1 MNGLAEFFRTLGPA
15 RLAAMATV
23 AAITIGFFV
32 FLSIRLSTPN
42 MALLFSGLDLS
53 DSSRIVQSLEAQAI
67 PYELVG
73 DGSTILVPDDQ
84 VNRIRISVAEQGL
97 TSGGSLGYE
106 IFDRGDSLG
115 ATSFV
120 QNINHLRALEGELAR
135 TIQSIEKV
143 TSARIHLVLPERRLF
158 SNESRQATASI
169 FIKTSSGRLGRNQ
182 VMAVQNLVSAAV
194 PDLQPERI
202 SIVDQKGSLLARG
215 SSEDTTS
222 LLALSLEEKK
232 ISMESRLRSQIETL
246 LEKTVGLGK
255 VRAEVSAELDL
266 NRITSNSEIYDP
278 DGQVILSE
286 STDETNSNN
295 RENADEKTVT
305 VNNNLPDQDIEAEA
319 DEEQAIKNQSS
330 NSTASTTT
338 NFLNS
343 KTIRTQI
350 HEAGTIKKISVA
362 VLIDGIYQDA
372 GDGNPP
378 IYQARNEE
386 DIANIESLVKS
397 TIGFDEER
405 GDTVQIVN
413 MQFAAVDYGEE
424 ATVESLF
431 DFSKADM
438 MRFIELGGLLL
449 IGILVIF
456 FALRP
461 LIKFLT
467 APPVNYLP
475 QNNALEGAEAQTQ
488 LPPGQQTAI
497 TGPPNMETPPNV
509 TLVDDQG
516 RQLTSREV
524 AKQTGA
530 IDSAIDVAAVEGK
543 IQATAL
549 KKVGELVERH
559 PEESVAVVR
568 GWLYG

>member
-1 MNGLAEFFRTLGPA
+1 MNGLAEFFKTLGPA

-42 MALLFSGLDLS
+42 MALLFSGLDLA

-67 PYELVG
+67 PYKLVG

-120 QNINHLRALEGELAR
+120 QNINRLRALEGELAR
-135 TIQSIEKV
+135 TIQAIEKV

-158 SNESRQATASI
+158 SNENRQATASI
-169 FIKTSSGRLGRNQ
+169 FIKTKAGRLGRNQ
-182 VMAVQNLVSAAV
+182 VMAIQNLVAAAV

-232 ISMESRLRSQIETL
+232 ISMESRLRSQIENL
-246 LEKTVGLGK
+246 IEKTVGLGK

-278 DGQVILSE
+278 DGQVVLSE
-286 STDETNSNN
+286 SSEERISNN
-295 RENADEKTVT
+295 RENADEKTVS
-305 VNNNLPDQDIEAEA
+305 VNNNLPDQDAEA
-319 DEEQAIKNQSS
+319 DPEQAIKNQSS
-330 NSTASTTT
+330 DSEASTTT

-350 HEAGTIKKISVA
+350 HEAGTVKKISVA
-362 VLIDGIYQDA
+362 VLIDGTYQDA
-372 GDGNPP
+372 GEGNPP
-378 IYQARNEE
+378 VYQARNA
-386 DIANIESLVKS
+386 DDLANIEALVKS

-405 GDTVQIVN
+405 GDSVYVVN
-413 MQFAAVDYGEE
+413 MQFATIDYGEE
-424 ATVESLF
+424 AAEEGLF

-449 IGILVIF
+449 IGLMVIF

-475 QNNALEGAEAQTQ
+475 QTAALEGAADQAQ
-488 LPPGQQTAI
+488 LPPGQQAAI
-497 TGPPNMETPPNV
+497 TGPDDRPSV

-559 PEESVAVVR
+559 PEESAAVVR

>member
-1 MNGLAEFFRTLGPA
+1 VNGLAEFFRTLGPA

-23 AAITIGFFV
+23 AAITIGFFI

-42 MALLFSGLDLS
+42 MSLLFSGLDLA
-53 DSSRIVQSLEAQAI
+53 DSAKIVQSLEAQAI
-67 PYELVG
+67 PYKLVG
-73 DGSTILVPDDQ
+73 DGSTILVPENQ

-97 TSGGSLGYE
+97 ASGGSVGNE

-120 QNINHLRALEGELAR
+120 QNINRLRALEGELAR

-143 TSARIHLVLPERRLF
+143 TSARIHLVLPQRRLF
-158 SNESRQATASI
+158 SNETRQATASI
-169 FIKTSSGRLGRNQ
+169 FIKTAASRLSRNQ
-182 VMAVQNLVSAAV
+182 VTAIQNLVSAAV

-215 SSEDTTS
+215 SSEDATS

-232 ISMESRLRSQIETL
+232 ISLENRLRGQIETL

-278 DGQVILSE
+278 DGQVVLSE
-286 STDETNSNN
+286 SNKEKISNN
-295 RENADEKTVT
+295 RENADDNSVSI
-305 VNNNLPDQDIEAEA
+305 NNNLPGQDQAAPQET
-319 DEEQAIKNQSS
+319 AIKAQSS
-330 NSTASTTT
+330 DSNTESLI
-338 NFLNS
+338 NYQNS

-350 HEAGTIKKISVA
+350 HEAGTVKKISVA
-362 VLIDGIYQDA
+362 VLVDGA
-372 GDGNPP
+372 
-378 IYQARNEE
+378 YQAGADGGAPAYQPRSAEDLAKLEE
-386 DIANIESLVKS
+386 LVKS
-397 TIGFDEER
+397 TIGYDAER

-424 ATVESLF
+424 AVEQGLF
-431 DFSKADM
+431 DFTKADI
-438 MRFIELGGLLL
+438 MRFIELGGLVL
-449 IGILVIF
+449 IGLLVVF

-467 APPVNYLP
+467 APPTHYAP
-475 QNNALEGAEAQTQ
+475 QTAALEGGAQAQ
-488 LPPGQQTAI
+488 LPPGQAQQQAALAAPANSS
-497 TGPPNMETPPNV
+497 GPKEIS
-509 TLVDDQG
+509 LVDEHG
-516 RQLTSREV
+516 KQLSSREIKSK
-524 AKQTGA
+524 AG

>member
-42 MALLFSGLDLS
+42 MALLFSGLDLA
-53 DSSRIVQSLEAQAI
+53 DSSRIVQNLEAQAI
-67 PYELVG
+67 PYKLVG

-158 SNESRQATASI
+158 SNENRQATASI
-169 FIKTSSGRLGRNQ
+169 FIKTTSGRLGRNQ
-182 VMAVQNLVSAAV
+182 VMAIQNLVSAAV

-232 ISMESRLRSQIETL
+232 ISMESRLRNQIETL

-278 DGQVILSE
+278 DGQVVLSE
-286 STDETNSNN
+286 TSNERTSNN
-295 RENADEKTVT
+295 RENADEKTVS
-305 VNNNLPDQDIEAEA
+305 VNNNLPDQDAEA
-319 DEEQAIKNQSS
+319 DAEQAIKNQSS
-330 NSTASTTT
+330 DSESSTTT

-350 HEAGTIKKISVA
+350 HEAGTVKKISVA
-362 VLIDGIYQDA
+362 VLIDGTYQDA
-372 GDGNPP
+372 GEGNPP
-378 IYQARNEE
+378 VYQARNA
-386 DIANIESLVKS
+386 DDLANIEALVKS
-397 TIGFDEER
+397 TMGFDEER
-405 GDTVQIVN
+405 GDSVHVVN
-413 MQFAAVDYGEE
+413 MQFATIDYGEE
-424 ATVESLF
+424 AAEEGLF

-449 IGILVIF
+449 IGIMVIF

-475 QNNALEGAEAQTQ
+475 QTAALEGAGGAQAQ
-488 LPPGQQTAI
+488 LPPGEQAAI
-497 TGPPNMETPPNV
+497 TGPDNGPVQPNV

-559 PEESVAVVR
+559 PEESAAVVR

>member
-23 AAITIGFFV
+23 AAITIGFFI

-42 MALLFSGLDLS
+42 MSLLFSGLDLS
-53 DSSRIVQSLEAQAI
+53 DSSKIIQNLEAQAI
-67 PYELVG
+67 PYKLVG
-73 DGSTILVPDDQ
+73 DGGTILVPEDQ
-84 VNRIRISVAEQGL
+84 VNRIRIAVAEQGL
-97 TSGGSLGYE
+97 ASGGSIGYE

-120 QNINHLRALEGELAR
+120 QNINRVRALEGELAR
-135 TIQSIEKV
+135 TIHAIENV

-158 SNESRQATASI
+158 SNENRQATASI
-169 FIKTSSGRLGRNQ
+169 FIKTSSSRLSRNQ
-182 VMAVQNLVSAAV
+182 IMAIQNLVAAAV

-215 SSEDTTS
+215 SSADTTS

-232 ISMESRLRSQIETL
+232 ISTENRLRGQIESL

-255 VRAEVSAELDL
+255 VRAEVNAELDL

-286 STDETNSNN
+286 NSSEKTT
-295 RENADEKTVT
+295 RDQENA
-305 VNNNLPDQDIEAEA
+305 
-319 DEEQAIKNQSS
+319 EEQTVSIGNNIPDNDPDANQDPTIKNQSS
-330 NSTASTTT
+330 DNSASSTI
-338 NFLNS
+338 NYLNS

-350 HEAGTIKKISVA
+350 HEAGTVKKITVA
-362 VLIDGIYQDA
+362 VLVDGTYQDA
-372 GDGNPP
+372 GADNPP
-378 IYQARNEE
+378 VYQPRSDDDLSKLE
-386 DIANIESLVKS
+386 DLVKS
-397 TIGFDEER
+397 TIGYDEDR
-405 GDTVQIVN
+405 GDTVQIIN
-413 MQFAAVDYGEE
+413 MQFAAIDYGEE
-424 ATVESLF
+424 ALEEGLF
-431 DFSKADM
+431 DFNKADI

-467 APPVNYLP
+467 SPPTSYVP
-475 QNNALEGAEAQTQ
+475 QAALEGGGAGQAQ
-488 LPPGQQTAI
+488 LPPGEGGQNALA
-497 TGPPNMETPPNV
+497 PPAESQV
-509 TLVDDQG
+509 ALVDAQG
-516 RQLTSREV
+516 NNLSSREI
-524 AKQTGA
+524 AQQAGG

-568 GWLYG
+568 NWLYG

>member
-23 AAITIGFFV
+23 AAITIGFFI

-42 MALLFSGLDLS
+42 MSLLFSGLDLA
-53 DSSRIVQSLEAQAI
+53 DSAKIVQSLEAQAI
-67 PYELVG
+67 PYKLVG
-73 DGSTILVPDDQ
+73 DGSTILVPENQ

-97 TSGGSLGYE
+97 ASGGSVGNE

-120 QNINHLRALEGELAR
+120 QNINRLRALEGELAR

-143 TSARIHLVLPERRLF
+143 TSARIHLVLPQRRLF
-158 SNESRQATASI
+158 SNETRQATASI
-169 FIKTSSGRLGRNQ
+169 FIKTAASRLSRNQ
-182 VMAVQNLVSAAV
+182 VTAIQNLVSAAV

-215 SSEDTTS
+215 SSEDATS

-232 ISMESRLRSQIETL
+232 ISLENRLRGQIETL

-278 DGQVILSE
+278 DGQVVLSE
-286 STDETNSNN
+286 SNKEKISNN
-295 RENADEKTVT
+295 RENADDNSVSI
-305 VNNNLPDQDIEAEA
+305 NNNLPGQDQAAPQET
-319 DEEQAIKNQSS
+319 AIKAQSS
-330 NSTASTTT
+330 DSNTESLI
-338 NFLNS
+338 NYQNS

-350 HEAGTIKKISVA
+350 HEAGTVKKISVA
-362 VLIDGIYQDA
+362 VLVDGA
-372 GDGNPP
+372 
-378 IYQARNEE
+378 YQAGADGGAPAYQPRSAEDLAKLEE
-386 DIANIESLVKS
+386 LVKS
-397 TIGFDEER
+397 TIGYDAER

-424 ATVESLF
+424 AVEQGLF
-431 DFSKADM
+431 DFTKADI
-438 MRFIELGGLLL
+438 MRFIELGGLVL
-449 IGILVIF
+449 IGLLVVF

-467 APPVNYLP
+467 APPTHYAP
-475 QNNALEGAEAQTQ
+475 QTAALEGGAQAQ
-488 LPPGQQTAI
+488 LPPGQAQQQAALAAPANSS
-497 TGPPNMETPPNV
+497 GPKEIS
-509 TLVDDQG
+509 LVDEHG
-516 RQLTSREV
+516 KQLSSREIKSK
-524 AKQTGA
+524 AG

>member
-42 MALLFSGLDLS
+42 MALLFSGLDLA
-53 DSSRIVQSLEAQAI
+53 DSSRIVQNLEAQAI

-158 SNESRQATASI
+158 SNENRQATASI
-169 FIKTSSGRLGRNQ
+169 FIKTTSGRLGRNQ
-182 VMAVQNLVSAAV
+182 VMAIQNLVSAAV

-278 DGQVILSE
+278 DGQVVLSE
-286 STDETNSNN
+286 TSNERTSNN
-295 RENADEKTVT
+295 RENADEKTVS
-305 VNNNLPDQDIEAEA
+305 VNNNLPDQDAEA
-319 DEEQAIKNQSS
+319 DPEQAIKNQSS
-330 NSTASTTT
+330 DSEASTTT

-350 HEAGTIKKISVA
+350 HEAGTVKKISVA
-362 VLIDGIYQDA
+362 VLIDGTYQDA
-372 GDGNPP
+372 GEGNPP
-378 IYQARNEE
+378 VYQARNA
-386 DIANIESLVKS
+386 DDLANIEALVKS

-405 GDTVQIVN
+405 GDSVHVVN
-413 MQFAAVDYGEE
+413 MQFATIDYGEE
-424 ATVESLF
+424 AAEEGLF

-449 IGILVIF
+449 IGIMVIF

-475 QNNALEGAEAQTQ
+475 QTAALEGAPDQAQ
-488 LPPGQQTAI
+488 LPPGQQAAI
-497 TGPPNMETPPNV
+497 TGPDNAPSQPNV

-559 PEESVAVVR
+559 PEESAAVVR

>member
-23 AAITIGFFV
+23 AAITIGFFI

-53 DSSRIVQSLEAQAI
+53 DSSKIVQSLEAQAI
-67 PYELVG
+67 PYKLVG
-73 DGSTILVPDDQ
+73 DGSTILVPDNQ
-84 VNRIRISVAEQGL
+84 VSRIRISVAEQGL
-97 TSGGSLGYE
+97 ARGGSLGYE

-120 QNINHLRALEGELAR
+120 QNINRLRALEGELAR
-135 TIQSIEKV
+135 TIQAIENV
-143 TSARIHLVLPERRLF
+143 SSARIHLVLPQRRLF
-158 SNESRQATASI
+158 NNETRQATASI
-169 FIKTSSGRLGRNQ
+169 FIKTSSNRLSRNQ
-182 VMAVQNLVSAAV
+182 IMAIQNLVSSAV

-232 ISMESRLRSQIETL
+232 ISMENRLRGQIETL

-278 DGQVILSE
+278 DTQVILSE
-286 STDETNSNN
+286 SSKEIIKNS
-295 RENADEKTVT
+295 RENAEEKTVS
-305 VNNNLPDQDIEAEA
+305 VNNNLPDQDPDANE
-319 DEEQAIKNQSS
+319 DPAIKNQSS
-330 NSTASTTT
+330 DSTTETTT
-338 NFLNS
+338 NYLNS

-350 HEAGTIKKISVA
+350 HEAGTIKKVTVA
-362 VLIDGIYQDA
+362 VLVDGTYQDA
-372 GDGNPP
+372 GEDNPP
-378 IYQARNEE
+378 VYQPRTEE
-386 DIANIESLVKS
+386 DLTKLEELVKS
-397 TIGFDEER
+397 TIGYDEDR
-405 GDTVQIVN
+405 GDSVQIIN
-413 MQFAAVDYGEE
+413 MKFATIDYGEE
-424 ATVESLF
+424 AVEEGLF
-431 DFSKADM
+431 DFSKADI
-438 MRFIELGGLLL
+438 MRFIELGGLML

-467 APPVNYLP
+467 SPPTTYVP
-475 QNNALEGAEAQTQ
+475 QTAALEGGAQAQ
-488 LPPGQQTAI
+488 LPPGEQQALAAPE
-497 TGPPNMETPPNV
+497 TGPQI

-516 RQLTSREV
+516 KNLSSRQV
-524 AKQTGA
+524 AQQEGG
-530 IDSAIDVAAVEGK
+530 IESAIDVAAVEGK

-559 PEESVAVVR
+559 PEESAAVVR

>member
-23 AAITIGFFV
+23 AAITIGFFI

-53 DSSRIVQSLEAQAI
+53 DSSKIVQSLEAQAI

-84 VNRIRISVAEQGL
+84 VNRIRITVAEQGL

-158 SNESRQATASI
+158 SNENRQATASI
-169 FIKTSSGRLGRNQ
+169 FIKTTSGRLARNQ
-182 VMAVQNLVSAAV
+182 VMAIQNLVSAAV

-232 ISMESRLRSQIETL
+232 VSMESRLRRQIETL

-266 NRITSNSEIYDP
+266 NRITSNSETYDP
-278 DGQVILSE
+278 DGQVIQSE
-286 STDETNSNN
+286 ESREKISNR
-295 RENADEKTVT
+295 RENADEKTVS
-305 VNNNLPDQDIEAEA
+305 VNNNLPDQDQA
-319 DEEQAIKNQSS
+319 DDADQEQAIKNQSS
-330 NSTASTTT
+330 DNDTTTVT

-350 HEAGTIKKISVA
+350 HEAGTVKKISVA
-362 VLIDGIYQDA
+362 VLVDGTYQDA

-378 IYQARNEE
+378 VYQGRSTDDLASLEE
-386 DIANIESLVKS
+386 LVKS

-405 GDTVQIVN
+405 GDSVEIVN
-413 MQFAAVDYGEE
+413 MQFAQVDYGEE
-424 ATVESLF
+424 AIEEGLF
-431 DFSKADM
+431 DFSKADI

-467 APPVNYLP
+467 APPTHYVP
-475 QNNALEGAEAQTQ
+475 QNTALEGGGEQAQ
-488 LPPGQQTAI
+488 LPPGQQAAL
-497 TGPPNMETPPNV
+497 TGPANEDGSANV
-509 TLVDDQG
+509 NLVDDKG
-516 RQLTSREV
+516 KPLSSREV
-524 AKQTGA
+524 AQQTGA

>member
-23 AAITIGFFV
+23 AALTIGFFV
-32 FLSIRLSTPN
+32 ILSIRLSTPN
-42 MALLFSGLDLS
+42 MSLLFSGLDLS
-53 DSSRIVQSLEAQAI
+53 DSSKIVQSLEAQGI
-67 PYELVG
+67 PYKLVG
-73 DGSTILVPDDQ
+73 DGGTILVPDTQ
-84 VNRIRISVAEQGL
+84 VSRIRISVAEQGL
-97 TSGGSLGYE
+97 ARGGSLGYE

-120 QNINHLRALEGELAR
+120 QNINRLRALEGELAR
-135 TIQSIEKV
+135 TIQSIENV
-143 TSARIHLVLPERRLF
+143 SSARLHLVLPQRRMF

-169 FIKTSSGRLGRNQ
+169 FIKTSSSRLSRNQ
-182 VMAVQNLVSAAV
+182 IMAIQNLVAAAV

-222 LLALSLEEKK
+222 MLALSLEEKK
-232 ISMESRLRSQIETL
+232 ISMENRLRGQIETL

-278 DGQVILSE
+278 DGAVILSE
-286 STDETNSNN
+286 SSKEIISNK
-295 RENADEKTVT
+295 RENAEEKTIS
-305 VNNNLPDQDIEAEA
+305 VNNNLPDQDPDANE
-319 DEEQAIKNQSS
+319 DPAIKNQSS
-330 NSTASTTT
+330 DSNTETTT
-338 NFLNS
+338 NYLNS

-350 HEAGTIKKISVA
+350 HEAGTVKKITVA
-362 VLIDGIYQDA
+362 VLVDGTYQDA
-372 GDGNPP
+372 GEGNPP
-378 IYQARNEE
+378 VYQPRTEE
-386 DIANIESLVKS
+386 DLTNLESLVKS
-397 TIGFDEER
+397 TIGFDEDR
-405 GDTVQIVN
+405 GDSVQIIN
-413 MQFAAVDYGEE
+413 MQFAVVDYGEE
-424 ATVESLF
+424 AAEEGLF
-431 DFSKADM
+431 DFGKADI
-438 MRFIELGGLLL
+438 MRFIELGGLML

-467 APPVNYLP
+467 SPPVTYVP
-475 QNNALEGAEAQTQ
+475 QTGALEGGDQAQ
-488 LPPGQQTAI
+488 LPPGQQQALAAPANE
-497 TGPPNMETPPNV
+497 GGTPQV
-509 TLVDDQG
+509 ALVDDQG
-516 RQLTSREV
+516 NNLSSRQIAQQDGGIE
-524 AKQTGA
+524 
-530 IDSAIDVAAVEGK
+530 SAIDVAAVEGK

-559 PEESVAVVR
+559 PEESAAVVR

>member
-1 MNGLAEFFRTLGPA
+1 MNGLAEFFKTLGPA
-15 RLAAMATV
+15 RLAAIATV

-42 MALLFSGLDLS
+42 MSLLFSGLDLS
-53 DSSRIVQSLEAQAI
+53 DSSKIVQSLEAQAI
-67 PYELVG
+67 PYKLVG
-73 DGSTILVPDDQ
+73 DGSTILVPENQ
-84 VNRIRISVAEQGL
+84 VSRIRISVAEQGL
-97 TSGGSLGYE
+97 TNGGSLGYE
-106 IFDRGDSLG
+106 IFDRSDSLG

-143 TSARIHLVLPERRLF
+143 TSARIHLVLPQRRLF
-158 SNESRQATASI
+158 SNENRQATASI
-169 FIKTSSGRLGRNQ
+169 FIKSSSGRLSRNQ
-182 VMAVQNLVSAAV
+182 IMAIQNLVSAAV

-215 SSEDTTS
+215 SSEDATS
-222 LLALSLEEKK
+222 MLALSLEEKK
-232 ISMESRLRSQIETL
+232 ISMENRLRGQIETL

-286 STDETNSNN
+286 TNNEKISNN
-295 RENADEKTVT
+295 QENADEESISVS
-305 VNNNLPDQDIEAEA
+305 NNLPDQDQNTQEGP
-319 DEEQAIKNQSS
+319 AIKAQS
-330 NSTASTTT
+330 NDSTTSTTT
-338 NFLNS
+338 NYLNS

-350 HEAGTIKKISVA
+350 HEAGTIKKITVA
-362 VLIDGIYQDA
+362 VLVDGIYQDA
-372 GDGNPP
+372 GDGNEAV
-378 IYQARNEE
+378 YQPRTEE
-386 DIANIESLVKS
+386 DLTKLNELVKS
-397 TIGFDEER
+397 TIGYDEER
-405 GDTVQIVN
+405 GDSVQIVN
-413 MQFAAVDYGEE
+413 MQFAKVDYGEE
-424 ATVESLF
+424 TAEESLF
-431 DFSKADM
+431 DFSKADI
-438 MRFIELGGLLL
+438 MRFIELGGLML

-467 APPVNYLP
+467 SPPTTYVP
-475 QNNALEGAEAQTQ
+475 QTGALEGGNQAQ
-488 LPPGQQTAI
+488 LPPGEQQALAAPDGDPANPGI
-497 TGPPNMETPPNV
+497 A
-509 TLVDDQG
+509 LVDDQG
-516 RQLTSREV
+516 RQLSSREV
-524 AKQTGA
+524 AQQPGA

-559 PEESVAVVR
+559 PEESAAVVR